1 MGTVTFTVTSRVTCS
16 DLQTFP
22 VIYKEA
28 EAGGQRPE
36 AEDR

>member
-1 MGTVTFTVTSRVTCS
+1 MGRLTFTVTSRVTSS

-22 VIYKEA
+22 VIWKEA
-28 EAGGQRPE
+28 GAEDE

>member
-1 MGTVTFTVTSRVTCS
+1 MGTVTFTVTSRVTPS

-22 VIYKEA
+22 VIRKETGA
-28 EAGGQRPE
+28 EDE